1 MEKYIQN
8 IERINNYING
18 TLSIEERQ
26 LFEQQLETD
35 LEFKALYDEHLIF
48 LGGIERVELKQEI
61 QAARKGYLRTKWIK
75 YLAITVGVIGL
86 SIGIYSLIS
95 KEDTTQT
102 STPTTTTQIQHNI
115 QEEEKST
122 TGIRVQSNDR
132 TIDVKNIETNNSAI
146 IDQKSIDTSLYTKET
161 KRFNP
166 LYTVSKKNPE
176 THRINTQRDT
186 IIICKEGTKLKIKA
200 NSFTYAGTDQLA
212 TGTIKLEATEYY
224 QLSDILLANLTT
236 TSNGQLLETGGMLF
250 LEARSGE
257 QLLELN
263 KDIAIE
269 IPTEN
274 KKDDMLLF
282 TGQETNQGINWL
294 LDNALEVVEVEELLE
309 EIVNVPFAVIEETPS
324 FPECQNLSKKDQ
336 MECVR
341 DVFQRIVNRSFNTD
355 AIQRNTSDN
364 NLRIFTSFTIDTIG
378 NITKINSRP
387 AFPGIQE
394 EVERVLGLVPRLSP
408 GKQRGIA
415 VNTLY
420 SLPIFVKFEGVTT
433 NRGRDVANRDT
444 TAMRRVINTR
454 NQDTISSRTSTI
466 QLPII
471 ANDTIFYGAR
481 TVIED
486 IKEILHNN
494 NVKVDTA
501 FVDRYENY
509 KKKRLIQERRIKGER
524 YVFIRKAV
532 IEDPTSGFTIL
543 PTDSITRGGNVI
555 RKRWDETQI
564 PDRQFARLVPRQ
576 SGATNYLFTASR
588 LGWINCDRFVRS
600 TVPKIKY
607 KIKIKDSDGTDVKIV
622 FKSMRSILSGL
633 PTQDGFS
640 FGDVPKGEEV
650 ALIAIKIVD
659 NQYQLAIKDVTIDSL
674 DEFDLEFKEYSI
686 KDLQNELKKLNSSF

>member
-8 IERINNYING
+8 IERINQYING
-18 TLSIEERQ
+18 TLSKEEIQ
-26 LFEQQLETD
+26 AFEQQLETD
-35 LEFKALYDEHLIF
+35 LEFKALYDEHLTF
-48 LGGIERVELKQEI
+48 LGGIERIELKQEI
-61 QAARKGYLRTKWIK
+61 QAAYKGYLQTKWIK

-102 STPTTTTQIQHNI
+102 STPTTTIQGQYNI

-122 TGIRVQSNDR
+122 TGIRVQSSDL
-132 TIDVKNIETNNSAI
+132 TTDTKNIETNDSSI

-161 KRFNP
+161 KRFNS

-176 THRINTQRDT
+176 IHTINTQRDT
-186 IIICKEGTKLKIKA
+186 IIICKEGTKLRVKA
-200 NSFTYAGTDQLA
+200 NSFIYLGTDQLA
-212 TGTIKLEATEYY
+212 TGTIKLEVTEYY
-224 QLSDILLANLTT
+224 QVSDILLANLTT
-236 TSNGQLLETGGMLF
+236 TSNDQLLETGGMLF

-257 QLLELN
+257 QVLELD

-274 KKDDMLLF
+274 KKDDMQLF
-282 TGQETNQGINWL
+282 IGQETEQGINWL
-294 LDNALEVVEVEELLE
+294 LDTPSEVVEVDELLE
-309 EIVNVPFAVIEETPS
+309 EIVNVPFAIIQQIPS
-324 FPECQNLSKKDQ
+324 FPECQNRSKEETK
-336 MECVR
+336 ECVSNI
-341 DVFQRIVNRSFNTD
+341 FQRIVQKNFN
-355 AIQRNTSDN
+355 ADN
-364 NLRIFTSFTIDTIG
+364 FEQLSVNNVLRIFTSFTINTNGDIT
-378 NITKINSRP
+378 NISSRP

-394 EVERVLGLVPRLSP
+394 EVERVLELVPRLSP
-408 GKQRGIA
+408 GKQRGIP

-420 SLPIFVKFEGVTT
+420 SLPIFAKFEGSAT
-433 NRGRDVANRDT
+433 NR
-444 TAMRRVINTR
+444 RRGTR
-454 NQDTISSRTSTI
+454 TMDTISNVLVSSVV
-466 QLPII
+466 
-471 ANDTIFYGAR
+471 NDTVFYGVR

-486 IKEILHNN
+486 IKEILHNKN
-494 NVKVDTA
+494 AKVDTA
-501 FVDRYENY
+501 FIDRYENY

-532 IEDPTSGFTIL
+532 IEDPASGFTIL

-576 SGATNYLFTASR
+576 AGATNYLFNASR
-588 LGWINCDRFVRS
+588 LGWINCDRFIRS
-600 TVPKIKY
+600 TAPKIKY

-659 NQYQLAIKDVTIDSL
+659 NQYQLAIKNVTTDRL
-674 DEFDLEFKEYSI
+674 EELDLEFKKYTI
-686 KDLQNELKKLNSSF
+686 KDLQNELKKLNSLF